1 MPEDPAF
8 FLPQA
13 RLANELR
20 AGGLDVFT
28 PMSVA
33 WYNDYLQVR
42 SRGAHCSPRS
52 LVGAG
57 RVCHFNDKS
66 RRALR

>member
-42 SRGAHCSPRS
+42 HAEHIVRQDPS
-52 LVGAG
+52 LA
-57 RVCHFNDKS
+57 
-66 RRALR
+66 